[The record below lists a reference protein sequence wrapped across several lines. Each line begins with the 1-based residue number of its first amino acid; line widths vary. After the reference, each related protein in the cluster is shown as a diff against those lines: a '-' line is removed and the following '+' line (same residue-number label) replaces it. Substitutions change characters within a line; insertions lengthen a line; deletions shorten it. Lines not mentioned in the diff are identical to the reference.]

1 MICIGNNLIVDEAS
15 SRTVQRSGVFINR
28 PTSTRFGKR
37 YEFSIGHQRSI
48 RRSDRMRL
56 NLMNGCR
63 DRDQVLNTAL
73 QYGDEATEYNG

>member
-1 MICIGNNLIVDEAS
+1 
-15 SRTVQRSGVFINR
+15 
-28 PTSTRFGKR
+28 
-37 YEFSIGHQRSI
+37 
-48 RRSDRMRL
+48 MRL